1 MKNKLF
7 QILPVMTALFVGLT
21 LGLYLGRNPAG
32 GSVTVSIPPQTQP
45 QATAAMAET
54 QPETAAQEAVTC
66 VNINTA
72 DAAELAQLPGIGEVL
87 AQRIVG
93 YRRLN
98 GDFTAVEQLTNVEGI
113 GERKLE
119 AILGWIT
126 IGG

>member
-1 MKNKLF
+1 MKNKLLTV
-7 QILPVMTALFVGLT
+7 LPVLTALFVGLT

-32 GSVTVSIPPQTQP
+32 GSVTVSIPERQSDTVSPADTR
-45 QATAAMAET
+45 
-54 QPETAAQEAVTC
+54 PETDPADTALP

-87 AQRIVG
+87 AQRIVD
-93 YRRLN
+93 YRHAH

-113 GERKLE
+113 GEGKLE
-119 AILGWIT
+119 AILEQIT